1 MSGEPELRARFI
13 RLLKKA
19 LLNDLHVENDAVLIA
34 LLDASIKGNPVSLDQ
49 LVQLRRAGRFDT
61 IERAKDD
68 GDVIVLARPQQG
80 GGWQPVDLRELNHL
94 WHTMMGRKRL
104 DNLEFCLERIL
115 ADGVPGDLIETGV
128 WRGGATIFMRG
139 VLAAYGVRDRI
150 VWVAD
155 SFAGFPAPRLPQ
167 DAAVD
172 YSTTRSDEAISLDE
186 VKALF
191 ARYDLLDDQVRFLKG
206 WFRDTLPGAPIER
219 LALLRLDGDL
229 YESTMDALGPL
240 YPKLAPG
247 GYVIVDDYF
256 SCPPCAEAVR
266 DYRRSHG
273 VTDEIVPIDGQ
284 SVFWRKS

>member
-1 MSGEPELRARFI
+1 MSGEPELRSRFI

-19 LLNDLHVENDAVLIA
+19 LLNDLHVENDAA
-34 LLDASIKGNPVSLDQ
+34 LLFLLECSIKGVPVGLEQ
-49 LVQLRRAGRFDT
+49 LVALRRSNKFEA
-61 IERAKDD
+61 IERAKDE
-68 GDVIVLARPQQG
+68 GDMIVFSRPQD

-104 DNLEFCLERIL
+104 DNLELCVERIL
-115 ADGVPGDLIETGV
+115 ADEVPGDLIETGV

-139 VLAAYGVRDRI
+139 LLAAHGVTDRI

-155 SFAGFPAPRLPQ
+155 SFAGFPPPRLPQ
-167 DAAVD
+167 DAALD
-172 YSTTRSDEAISLDE
+172 YSVARSDEAISVE
-186 VKALF
+186 AVQTLF
-191 ARYDLLDDQVRFLKG
+191 ERYDLLDDQVRFLKG

-240 YPKLAPG
+240 YPKLSPR

-266 DYRRSHG
+266 DFRRQHD
-273 VTDEIVPIDGQ
+273 VTDEILPIDGQ
-284 SVFWRKS
+284 SVYWRKT